1 MDCHEHTRFI
11 PADNFL
17 AMMYRS
23 RLEIRQFMS
32 VNMEPDGL
40 RFTIQSGDAIDIL
53 EIFMNVNI
61 NRNIIVHQR
70 MMEGDHAVEGIG

>member
-1 MDCHEHTRFI
+1 
-11 PADNFL
+11 
-17 AMMYRS
+17 
-23 RLEIRQFMS
+23 MS